1 MLHRITRNLVPALAL
16 VALSSCGTRN
26 QAENQTDGASTVEN
40 AALTQVALTS
50 GAFQN
55 GQSIPARF
63 TCDGADQSPP
73 LQWGEPPTGTRSFA
87 LIVDDPDAPSGTFR
101 HWGAYDIPANLRS
114 LDASAGNSAR
124 SSFAQAVNGFGK
136 IGYGGP
142 CPPKGHGPH
151 RYRFKLYALSVDKL
165 GGPANPKVEDV
176 EREAEKYLVGRAEL
190 TGTYER
196 K

>member
-1 MLHRITRNLVPALAL
+1 MKWQRIAPVLALAL
-16 VALSSCGTRN
+16 ASCGASDGSSDQTSGGTGM
-26 QAENQTDGASTVEN
+26 ENTTLAKLS
-40 AALTQVALTS
+40 LTS
-50 GAFQN
+50 TAFQD
-55 GQSIPARF
+55 GQPIAAQF

-73 LQWGEPPTGTRSFA
+73 LQWGEPPVGTRSFA
-87 LIVDDPDAPSGTFR
+87 LIVDDPDAPGGTFR

-114 LDASAGNSAR
+114 LDAAAGNSAG

-176 EREAEKYLVGRAEL
+176 EREAEKHALGRADL